1 MDERSLFQKIALLLG
16 PDAVADDC
24 AVIDMGD
31 EYLVFSTD
39 MLHETTDFPAGMTE
53 WQMGWMAAAA
63 TLSDIAAM
71 GAEPLALLLA
81 AGLDRPQRLVPVLE
95 GARDCCE
102 RHRCVL
108 AGGDTDH
115 HAELTLV
122 SSGIGRV
129 EKDRIVRRTGA
140 AAGDLICITG
150 VPGSAQAGLAGY
162 PEHKRSL
169 LEPEPQ
175 VAAGRLIA
183 EAGATCMMDVSDG
196 LALSLHDLLVANR
209 CGFEIEAKKIPVP
222 AGVPYDEA
230 LEYALYGGGDL
241 LLLFCLPPGRMLPPG
256 TGATIIGRAVPE
268 RAVLLDG
275 IGLPAVGYEHE
286 WKDR

>member
-1 MDERSLFQKIALLLG
+1 MDERSLLQKIALLLG

-24 AVIDMGD
+24 AVIDLGE

-39 MLHETTDFPAGMTE
+39 MLHEETDFPTGMTE

-63 TLSDIAAM
+63 TLSDIASM

-81 AGLDRPQRLVPVLE
+81 AGLDRPERLVSILE

-102 RHRCVL
+102 RHGCSL
-108 AGGDTDH
+108 AGGDIDH

-122 SSGIGRV
+122 TSGIGRV
-129 EKDRIVRRTGA
+129 EKDKIVRRTGA
-140 AAGDLICITG
+140 APGDLICITG
-150 VPGSAQAGLAGY
+150 VPGSAQAGFAGY
-162 PEHKRSL
+162 PEHRKAL

-175 VAAGRLIA
+175 VRAGRIIA
-183 EAGATCMMDVSDG
+183 AAGATCMMDVSDG

-209 CGFEIEAKKIPVP
+209 CGFAIEAKKIPVP

-241 LLLFCLPPGRMLPPG
+241 LLLFCLPPERILPQEI
-256 TGATIIGRAVPE
+256 GATVIGRAIPE
-268 RAVLLDG
+268 QGVFLDT
-275 IGLPAVGYEHE
+275 IPLPAVGYEHE
-286 WKDR
+286 WK